1 MRTRGRKTILAIVM
15 SMMMAMTMM
24 PGMAFADET
33 ISFVI
38 TGAENSGKTIDIGE
52 TEHFGVSI
60 TKPEN
65 YGDDYHIH
73 CDVTSGKQFIDVAV
87 SGDLKSFDVK
97 GVKETAKASGIQ
109 VSLREGSSCGGDTCS
124 SATVGT
130 QSLNVEVANPDIPEN
145 PFQGDSQQLKLCSHH
160 MKVIDDTADPIQNR
174 IVKSA
179 KDSSTIELDGK
190 QDISFRFMISNQG
203 NHLGTYDFI
212 NHIHIL
218 KDGSD
223 EDCGMISW
231 NTVPETSDN
240 DFDVTV
246 AANTLEP
253 GSYKLRFDKDFHIRA
268 NGREISR
275 TIEYKFDVAPVKVT
289 SITFD
294 RESAVV
300 KAGESITLNAE
311 VGPEDATDKTLV
323 WTSSNKKV
331 AKVENGVVTAVAAG
345 TAEIKASSA
354 DGSVSAV
361 CKVTVPAVKVTGVKV
376 SPSKVT
382 ITAGK
387 SKTLK
392 ASVYPA
398 NATSRAVTW
407 KTSSSRIAKVSSAGK
422 VTAVRPGKATVT
434 VTTKDGSFKAKTIVN
449 VVPKGTTLNLYGK
462 KRAVT
467 VKYKK
472 IKGISGYQIYR
483 AASKNGKYS
492 KVVSRAQKYKGTY
505 TNTGLKSG
513 KTYYYKIRTYKTVS
527 GKKIY
532 SGFSPV
538 KKIKTK

>member
-87 SGDLKSFDVK
+87 SDDRKSFDVT
-97 GVKETAKASGIQ
+97 GVKETAKASVIQ

-145 PFQGDSQQLKLCSHH
+145 PFQGDTQQLKLYSHN
-160 MKVIDDTADPIQNR
+160 MEVIDDTADPIHNR

-190 QDISFRFMISNQG
+190 QDISFRFIISKQG
-203 NHLGTYDFI
+203 NHLGKYDFI
-212 NHIHIL
+212 KHIHIL

-223 EDCGMISW
+223 EDCGKISW

-240 DFDVTV
+240 DFDVTI

-253 GSYKLRFDKDFHIRA
+253 GSYTLKFDKDFHIREGGSEI
-268 NGREISR
+268 GRA
-275 TIEYKFDVAPVKVT
+275 IEYKFDIAP
-289 SITFD
+289 
-294 RESAVV
+294 
-300 KAGESITLNAE
+300 
-311 VGPEDATDKTLV
+311 
-323 WTSSNKKV
+323 
-331 AKVENGVVTAVAAG
+331 
-345 TAEIKASSA
+345 
-354 DGSVSAV
+354 
-361 CKVTVPAVKVTGVKV
+361 VKVTGVKV

-382 ITAGK
+382 VTAGK

-472 IKGISGYQIYR
+472 VKDVSGYQIYR
-483 AASKNGKYS
+483 ASSRNGKYS
-492 KVVSRAQKYKGTY
+492 KVASRAQKYKGTY
-505 TNTGLKSG
+505 TNTGLKGS

-532 SGFSPV
+532 SGFSTA

>member
-33 ISFVI
+33 VSFVV

-60 TKPEN
+60 TKPET

-73 CDVTSGKQFIDVAV
+73 CDVISGKQFIDVAV
-87 SGDLKSFDVK
+87 SDDRKSFDVT
-97 GVKETAKASGIQ
+97 GVKETAKASVIQ

-124 SATVGT
+124 AATIGT
-130 QSLNVEVANPDIPEN
+130 QPLNVEVANPNIPDN
-145 PFQGDSQQLKLCSHH
+145 PFQGDTQQLKLYSHN
-160 MKVIDDTADPIQNR
+160 MEVIDDTADPIQNR

-190 QDISFRFMISNQG
+190 QDISFRFIISKQG
-203 NHLGTYDFI
+203 NHLGKYDFI
-212 NHIHIL
+212 KHIHIL

-223 EDCGMISW
+223 EVCDTISW

-240 DFDVTV
+240 DFDVTI

-253 GSYKLRFDKDFHIRA
+253 GRYILKFDKDFHIRE
-268 NGREISR
+268 GGSEIGKA
-275 TIEYKFDVAPVKVT
+275 IEYKFDIAPVKVT
-289 SITFD
+289 SITLD
-294 RESAVV
+294 SESAVV
-300 KAGESITLNAE
+300 KAGESITVNAK

-323 WTSSNKKV
+323 WTSSDEKV

-345 TAEIKASSA
+345 TAEIKASSK
-354 DGSVSAV
+354 DGSVSAL
-361 CKVTVPAVKVTGVKV
+361 CKITVPVVKVTGVKV

-382 ITAGK
+382 VTAGK
-387 SKTLK
+387 SKSLK

-407 KTSSSRIAKVSSAGK
+407 KTSSSRIAKVSSTGK

-434 VTTKDGSFKAKTIVN
+434 VTTKDGSFKAQTVVN
-449 VVPKGTTLNLYGK
+449 VVPKGTTLNLHGK

-472 IKGISGYQIYR
+472 VKDVSGYQIYR
-483 AASKNGKYS
+483 AASRNGKYS
-492 KVVSRAQKYKGTY
+492 KVVSRTQKYKGTY
-505 TNTGLKSG
+505 TDTGLKSG

-532 SGFSPV
+532 SGFSTA